1 MIKIGLKTS
10 CKDQKHVIKIMSTAN
25 LFIAI
30 TKNVTDEFLRY
41 FSPNYIKI
49 VLSIHQ
55 DIID

>member
-1 MIKIGLKTS
+1 MIKIGAKTS
-10 CKDQKHVIKIMSTAN
+10 CKDKKVVIKIMSTEN

-41 FSPNYIKI
+41 FSPDNIKI